1 MNGIIWWFYITKGI
15 EFVDTLFFLLRKKFH
30 KISFLHIYNKAT
42 MFPIWWLCTAFLADG
57 TAGVAAL
64 LNSGLHVLLYFY
76 YTVSIFGPDFQK
88 WVWWKK
94 YLILLQLVTY
104 LFVSTA
110 NSTAR
115 KLSLS
120 KFLFF

>member
-1 MNGIIWWFYITKGI
+1 
-15 EFVDTLFFLLRKKFH
+15 
-30 KISFLHIYNKAT
+30 

-57 TAGVAAL
+57 TSAVAAL

-94 YLILLQLVTY
+94 YLILLQLV
-104 LFVSTA
+104 
-110 NSTAR
+110 
-115 KLSLS
+115 KH
-120 KFLFF
+120 LFFNF